1 MKQILQTHLGKA
13 LLILLMVVLGGSNA
27 WGEEQS
33 LEVTTSNFSEITT
46 SYTTKFTHTFT
57 LDETN
62 SVTLEAYGVYKNSG
76 IQINKGK
83 GTYIKNTTAF
93 PGYIT
98 KIIINW
104 TASGKNSPK
113 LYFAKDGVA
122 STGSTL
128 HSTGDNTKVT
138 QTYTIT
144 DASTKGYNYFYF
156 DGTTVTGACVITKMT
171 IFYEI
176 PSTSAVATPT
186 FSVAEGTYTTT
197 QNVTIT
203 TATEGATIY
212 YTTDGATP
220 TTNSSVYSSAIPVSS
235 TTTIKAIA
243 VKAGMDN
250 SSVATATYTIVSLDH
265 AGTQA
270 DPYTVAD
277 AHTAIDANAG
287 VTGVYVSGI
296 VCQASASLYS
306 SKYLSYYISDDGTTT
321 NKLEAYNGLGIGG
334 ANFTSVD
341 DIKVGDKVV
350 IYGNLTKYSSTYEF
364 AADNQLVSIVRPAS
378 ITVAST
384 TIDVPAAGENDVID
398 VTYENITSVDA
409 EVQFFEAD
417 GETSANYTW
426 ITASIN
432 SDNDIE
438 YNVDANTGEAR
449 TAYMKVYALDD
460 EANDVYSGLITVTQ
474 AAYVAPPAPVSG
486 KYVKVTST
494 NDLTDGQYLIVYE
507 NGNVAFNGGLETLDG
522 VGNTIAVTIS
532 NNEIAAT
539 STTTAAEFTID
550 VTAGTIKSASG
561 EYIFASTYNNEL
573 RTSTSVPEKANTF
586 SFNSGDAVIS
596 VAVTETQSV
605 TLRYNSASNQTR
617 FRYYKSGQQAIQLY
631 KKVESVTVTNA
642 GYATYCSEN
651 ALDFTGSSIKAY
663 VGTREGYALTFSE
676 VTKVPARTGLL
687 LVCKGGATENIPV
700 VESAPAVASNCLTGV
715 TKATTLTE
723 NDYILNVVN
732 GGAGFYKAGTFKS
745 LAANRAYIPAAVGG
759 NIKSFGIN
767 LTTGID
773 LPATEKAEKV
783 IFDLSGRRVEKPAK
797 GLYIVNGKKVL
808 F

>member
-104 TASGKNSPK
+104 AASGKNSPK

-350 IYGNLTKYSSTYEF
+350 IYGNLTKYGSTYEF
-364 AADNQLVSIVRPAS
+364 AEGNQLVSLEREKQDPKIVVNSTETVAYGSTFTVDDTMIEGGDITVTSSNTAVATVEGLVITPVAVGTTT
-378 ITVAST
+378 ITVATAESNLYN
-384 TIDVPAAGENDVID
+384 AGSG
-398 VTYENITSVDA
+398 T
-409 EVQFFEAD
+409 FE
-417 GETSANYTW
+417 
-426 ITASIN
+426 
-432 SDNDIE
+432 
-438 YNVDANTGEAR
+438 
-449 TAYMKVYALDD
+449 L
-460 EANDVYSGLITVTQ
+460 TVT
-474 AAYVAPPAPVSG
+474 APVGGTTAPTGSAG
-486 KYVKVTST
+486 GTIFEETFAGCTGT
-494 NDLTDGQYLIVYE
+494 NNDFG
-507 NGNVAFNGGLETLDG
+507 
-522 VGNTIAVTIS
+522 
-532 NNEIAAT
+532 T
-539 STTTAAEFTID
+539 STTTDGNGTFTADSDNVWTTENAHGANGSAKFGASKNSGSATTPSITATVGTTYTLTFKAAPWGSESATMD
-550 VTAGTIKSASG
+550 VSVDGGTISGISEDAMSTGEWNNFTAS
-561 EYIFASTYNNEL
+561 ITATATSFTVTFA
-573 RTSTSVPEKANTF
+573 
-586 SFNSGDAVIS
+586 
-596 VAVTETQSV
+596 
-605 TLRYNSASNQTR
+605 ASKNR
-617 FRYYKSGQQAIQLY
+617 FFLDDV
-631 KKVESVTVTNA
+631 KVEAPATLAPAITATLNGS
-642 GYATYCSEN
+642 GYATFCSEYP
-651 ALDFTGSSIKAY
+651 LDFSDYETAGYSAWQITGVSGETITFSQITGSVKGGTGLFLKGEAGATVTIPSADSSNELTGNKLEGTLAPKY
-663 VGTREGYALTFSE
+663 VAADKYYGLSGNEFVKVNAGT
-676 VTKVPARTGLL
+676 VPAGKAI
-687 LVCKGGATENIPV
+687 LVITEPSSVKPFTFVFEGANGIETIENISRKE
-700 VESAPAVASNCLTGV
+700 VEAIFNL
-715 TKATTLTE
+715 
-723 NDYILNVVN
+723 
-732 GGAGFYKAGTFKS
+732 AGQRTS
-745 LAANRAYIPAAVGG
+745 RPTR
-759 NIKSFGIN
+759 GIN
-767 LTTGID
+767 I
-773 LPATEKAEKV
+773 
-783 IFDLSGRRVEKPAK
+783 I
-797 GLYIVNGKKVL
+797 NGKKVL
-808 F
+808 VR